1 MVRLE
6 VNQAGTL
13 LSFPRKGGTGSFV
26 PAGRYRIAS
35 EFPSPLPKASSVCSG
50 LLEAS
55 RAPLRALAT
64 ARAERF
70 MFIFVLELIRREDEK
85 RHRAGHQRAQD
96 HQSDR
101 RQQPLPKGK
110 VIPDLLQFVLLR
122 SVRPTSRS
130 DFLNHYSARH
140 VLHNWRKRQCA
151 NEDQI
156 NMRVLIVDDHPVV
169 VTGCRAL
176 FTSDPSVEILEA
188 SDAKDGH
195 RAYLQKHP
203 DVTVVDVSLP
213 DLTGFELTRRIR
225 RDDPTAKI
233 VMFSVSEDPAFV
245 VRAVEMGIQG
255 HVSKSDDPRLLA
267 KAIRKVAAGE
277 RFLSPRLAEATT
289 FAGAAIK
296 ASPLTQM
303 SPRELEIL
311 RLLGR
316 GDRISE
322 VASELGI
329 SYKTVANT
337 TSMLKFKLGA
347 KNHSDLVRIAVEI
360 DLHR

>member
-1 MVRLE
+1 
-6 VNQAGTL
+6 
-13 LSFPRKGGTGSFV
+13 
-26 PAGRYRIAS
+26 
-35 EFPSPLPKASSVCSG
+35 
-50 LLEAS
+50 
-55 RAPLRALAT
+55 
-64 ARAERF
+64 
-70 MFIFVLELIRREDEK
+70 
-85 RHRAGHQRAQD
+85 
-96 HQSDR
+96 
-101 RQQPLPKGK
+101 
-110 VIPDLLQFVLLR
+110 
-122 SVRPTSRS
+122 
-130 DFLNHYSARH
+130 
-140 VLHNWRKRQCA
+140 
-151 NEDQI
+151 
-156 NMRVLIVDDHPVV
+156 MRVLIVDDHPVV

-188 SDAKDGH
+188 SSAKDGH

-225 RDDPTAKI
+225 RGDPAAKI

-255 HVSKSDDPRLLA
+255 YVSKSDDPRLLA
-267 KAIRKVAAGE
+267 KAIRMVAAGE
-277 RFLSPRLAEATT
+277 RFVSPRLTEATT
-289 FAGAAIK
+289 FAGGAIK

-316 GDRISE
+316 GDRILE

-337 TSMLKFKLGA
+337 TSMLKSKLGA
-347 KNHSDLVRIAVEI
+347 KNHSDLVRIAVAI
-360 DLHR
+360 NLQR